1 MPAGQGV
8 KPYNQKILM
17 ESFQPLSSGTSFLR
31 SLPYTANAAQ
41 RRRLNTSYPTDKNHI
56 IKEYLKTPPLCFAQQ
71 NIGEV
76 ARSDGG
82 VEKHRQQQT
91 GYHTLPPPC
100 PVTLR
105 GVAQP
110 YRGGVRKTE
119 RLKNICNKGNVSRK
133 LSAHLLHATK
143 KIKETTKTKD
153 VEKRD
158 L

>member
-1 MPAGQGV
+1 
-8 KPYNQKILM
+8 M

-110 YRGGVRKTE
+110 YRGGVRRTE
-119 RLKNICNKGNVSRK
+119 GLKNICNKENVSRQQGNYPPF
-133 LSAHLLHATK
+133 SSMRQ

-153 VEKRD
+153 AEKRD